1 MVAKKL
7 IAFVAFVTLITLL
20 EQIKSGVHAGRMTK
34 PKKAGRVKVIH
45 TGPRVRKLKKK
56 VEELEK
62 QLASMNRVNVRNIL
76 LHCIILFNQVNWKQ
90 IKLVWLFIL
99 PLRTYTGIK
108 GDIR

>member
-7 IAFVAFVTLITLL
+7 IAFVAFVMLITLL

-45 TGPRVRKLKKK
+45 TGPRVWKLKKK

-62 QLASMNRVNVRNIL
+62 QLASMEPCERKKHFTSL
-76 LHCIILFNQVNWKQ
+76 YYSL
-90 IKLVWLFIL
+90 
-99 PLRTYTGIK
+99 
-108 GDIR
+108 